1 MHFSERKIFLGGT
14 FGLRQMGK
22 YDSLLVWRQ
31 AITQTFTFTTYF
43 SCKKLTS
50 LCLSWLKKN
59 FAIGIFEIMQIFSLQ
74 IYYHHSKISTT
85 IFLCKNH
92 NAVVQKKNA
101 FFKKTK
107 MKSGQ
112 YLFNAIILLHSLK
125 FFSISG
131 IMLDLDNMT
140 VINVKYILHA
150 SFKCHQ

>member
-92 NAVVQKKNA
+92 NAVVQKKMLSLKRLKWSLVSIYSMQLFCCIPWN
-101 FFKKTK
+101 FF
-107 MKSGQ
+107 Q
-112 YLFNAIILLHSLK
+112 YLALCWI
-125 FFSISG
+125 
-131 IMLDLDNMT
+131 
-140 VINVKYILHA
+140 
-150 SFKCHQ
+150 